1 MMKNSSN
8 ALDARV
14 SLNFSVAKV
23 VAIFTVLLGH
33 WFSPSI
39 LWIPVTIG
47 LFIFA
52 YSSGYFTARIY
63 GARLDIRRF
72 WVNKLERLGIRY
84 WVTLGFLDVVVMI
97 RGGRL
102 FHWHTLVHLF
112 GLSGV
117 LNWLDIHNRSGLGAG
132 LWFFTLLLVFYL
144 VYPCLPSS

>member
-1 MMKNSSN
+1 MKNSSN

-84 WVTLGFLDVVVMI
+84 WVTLGFLAV
-97 RGGRL
+97 
-102 FHWHTLVHLF
+102 
-112 GLSGV
+112 
-117 LNWLDIHNRSGLGAG
+117 
-132 LWFFTLLLVFYL
+132 
-144 VYPCLPSS
+144 